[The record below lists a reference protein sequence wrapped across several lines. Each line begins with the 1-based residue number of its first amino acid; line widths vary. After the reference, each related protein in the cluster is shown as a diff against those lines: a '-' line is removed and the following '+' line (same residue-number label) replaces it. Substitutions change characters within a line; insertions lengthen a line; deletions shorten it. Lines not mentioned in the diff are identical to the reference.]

1 MADKKR
7 ILSGMRATG
16 QLHMGNYLGALDNWV
31 KMQDQ
36 YECFFF
42 VADWHALTSDY
53 ENPGPM
59 GDYVRQILIDW
70 LSAGLAP
77 EKSTIFVQSKVP
89 EHAELFLIFSMLTPV
104 PWLERNPTYKDQI
117 VQLQN
122 KDLSTFGFL
131 GYPVLQ
137 AADILLYKAQGVPV
151 GVDQVPHVEITREI
165 ARRFNYL
172 YGSVFPEPEAIL
184 TQTPKILGL
193 DRRKMSKS
201 YGNAI
206 YLADTPEEIKTKV
219 MQMITDPQR
228 ARRSD
233 PGNPDV
239 CNVFEF
245 HRLYTNPD
253 TVQQIDS
260 QCRHAEIGCVEC
272 KRLMADN
279 LVQALA
285 PLREKRQFYL
295 AHPEIVQEIMV
306 EGSRKARRIA
316 TETLQQAKAALR
328 IDY

>member
-1 MADKKR
+1 MTDKKR
-7 ILSGMRATG
+7 ILSGMRPTG
-16 QLHMGNYLGALDNWV
+16 PLHMGNYLGALNNWIA
-31 KMQDQ
+31 MQDQ

-53 ENPGPM
+53 EQPGPM
-59 GDYVRQILIDW
+59 GEYVRQILIDW
-70 LSAGLAP
+70 LSAGLSP

-89 EHAELFLIFSMLTPV
+89 EHTELFLVFSMLTPV

-137 AADILLYKAQGVPV
+137 AADILIYKAQGVPV

-172 YGSVFPEPEAIL
+172 YGTVFPEPEAIL

-201 YGNAI
+201 YNNAI
-206 YLADTPEEIKTKV
+206 YLSESPEETRAKV

-239 CNVFEF
+239 CNVYEF
-245 HRLYTNPD
+245 HRLYTDPEAR
-253 TVQQIDS
+253 QQIDR

-272 KRLMADN
+272 KRIMADN
-279 LVQALA
+279 LIQALA

-295 AHPEIVQEIMV
+295 DHPEIIQEIMV

-316 TETLQQAKAALR
+316 VETLLQVKASLR